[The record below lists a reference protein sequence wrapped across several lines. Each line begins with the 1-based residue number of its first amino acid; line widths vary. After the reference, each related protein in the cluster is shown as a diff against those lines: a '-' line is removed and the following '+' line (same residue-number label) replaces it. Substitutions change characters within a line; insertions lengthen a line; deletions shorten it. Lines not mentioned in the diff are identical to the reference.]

1 MSTKRKTGSLTQQ
14 PNATE
19 LSEAELQKV
28 NGGIIAI
35 LIGRSSTS
43 TQSVAP
49 TFIPPGPST

>member
-19 LSEAELQKV
+19 LSEAEPQKV

-35 LIGRSSTS
+35 LIGRTSTS

>member
-1 MSTKRKTGSLTQQ
+1 MSTKRKTGSSTQQ

-19 LSEAELQKV
+19 LTEAELEKV

-35 LIGRSSTS
+35 LIGKSSTS

-49 TFIPPGPST
+49 SLIPPGPST